1 MKLTE
6 NINLSNRIFTVDQD
20 ALQKLEAYLKSVE
33 KYFQGQQDAQEIVS
47 DIESRI
53 AELFET
59 MLSKKKEVITLE
71 DVDKIIEIIGLPEI
85 FMEDVGNEQK
95 DGKQQGFKFE
105 HKRKKLYRDTDDR
118 VIGGVCSGLGNYFD
132 MDPVLFRVLFILA
145 LIFTGAGLLVY
156 IILWI
161 VMPEAK
167 TFEQKVQMKGY

>member
-6 NINLSNRIFTVDQD
+6 NINLANRIFTIDQD
-20 ALQKLEAYLKSVE
+20 ALLKLEEYLKSVE
-33 KYFQGQQDAQEIVS
+33 RYFAKQEESDEIVS

-59 MLSKKKEVITLE
+59 MLTKKKEVITME
-71 DVDKIIEIIGLPEI
+71 DVNKVIDIIGLPEI
-85 FMEDVGNEQK
+85 FMEDVQSESQSR
-95 DGKQQGFKFE
+95 DKQNFRFQDKN
-105 HKRKKLYRDTDDR
+105 KKLYRDPDNR
-118 VIGGVCSGLGNYFD
+118 VIGGVCGGLGTYFN

-145 LIFTGAGLLVY
+145 LIFTGVGLLAY